1 MRTIAN
7 QLSPS
12 RGLRCGGSLITTKT
26 VLSAAHC
33 VFNVISIDEYRQVN
47 HHSSINFIPY
57 LNLHIIFFRL
67 IQPSELIIFAGGLL
81 LNQTV
86 STTQSR
92 RVSKIIA
99 HPSYNPYQFHDDLAI
114 LIVQQSFTPNAAIE
128 PIALAPPRTA
138 VPVDTIC
145 VTTGWG
151 SLYYV
156 RD

>member
-7 QLSPS
+7 QGSTS

-33 VFNVISIDEYRQVN
+33 VFEEIRDAVYRHVN
-47 HHSSINFIPY
+47 QYRSLHTH
-57 LNLHIIFFRL
+57 LNLHIIFFRA

-81 LNQTV
+81 LNQAA

-92 RVSKIIA
+92 RVSKITS
-99 HPSYNPYQFHDDLAI
+99 HPSYQPDQFHDDIAI
-114 LIVQQSFTPNAAIE
+114 LIVQQSFTQNAAIE
-128 PIALAPPRTA
+128 PIALTLPRTA
-138 VPVDTIC
+138 TPVDTIC

-156 RD
+156 SE